1 MASLP
6 FTIIM
11 GISKKKQTKKKTI
24 KEIINN
30 KRSRVKRNPIKHNIH
45 LRSIIRHTA
54 SSKTGAEAKCLVT
67 INVN

>member
-11 GISKKKQTKKKTI
+11 GISKKTNKQKKKTI

-45 LRSIIRHTA
+45 L
-54 SSKTGAEAKCLVT
+54 
-67 INVN
+67 